1 MAETDPWKNPSE
13 EEEADDLFIEEG
25 DDDEVKGKKKQA
37 QEEMEKEGMLLV
49 SGSEWKEA
57 VKETLTEAC
66 KNKETASTVK
76 SNDTIMENIEKV
88 SKATCLV
95 VRRSNGKGRLK
106 HLEEIG
112 DHERLE
118 KAKNGKRGGG
128 TGFLMFPKSPFGW
141 LVITNNHVIMDDEE
155 AKSAEVIFDH
165 LYDHST
171 DQTKTFKVKQLVSSN
186 IRTKNAQDETSLDF
200 SVLALE
206 SDATEKEYL
215 EDCALGFEET
225 TRVNAGAV
233 EEMLKARGLKFNPII
248 AFSHPHGLG
257 KRLSILKN
265 YPEDCGKY
273 PIAHI
278 KHKLPTRRGSSGA
291 NLICAEVGS
300 DPQKLFVNWLA
311 AFVHYRHGHA
321 VAWQAIGP
329 AVREDLSKLK

>member
-1 MAETDPWKNPSE
+1 MSEMDPWKTRFE

-25 DDDEVKGKKKQA
+25 DDDKAKGKKEKA

-49 SGSEWKEA
+49 SGPEWKEKL
-57 VKETLTEAC
+57 KERLIEAC
-66 KNKETASTVK
+66 KNEEIAKTVA
-76 SNDTIMENIEKV
+76 SNDAIMENIEKV

-95 VRRSNGKGRLK
+95 RRLK
-106 HLEEIG
+106 NSKCREEYLKGIG
-112 DHERLE
+112 DDERLE

-141 LVITNNHVIMDDEE
+141 LVITNNHVIMDEEE
-155 AKSAEVIFDH
+155 ATSAEVIFDH
-165 LYDHST
+165 VDDNST
-171 DQTKTFKVKQLVSSN
+171 AQTKTFKVKQLVSKDLP
-186 IRTKNAQDETSLDF
+186 TADAKDETSLDF

-206 SDATEKEYL
+206 SGGTEEKYL
-215 EDCALGFEET
+215 ENRSLGFEET

-233 EEMLKARGLKFNPII
+233 EEMLKVCGLKFNPII

-257 KRLSILKN
+257 KRLSILEN
-265 YPEDCGKY
+265 YPEDCGQY

-329 AVREDLSKLK
+329 AVREDLRKKT